1 MNSEL
6 VPWLVMGGV
15 IAAFLIF
22 KRIGQIS
29 SAEARKLVSGGAKL
43 VDVRSPGEFGSGHIP
58 GAVNVPVGE
67 LGAKL
72 KLLGA
77 KDQPVVV
84 YCASGARSAMARSVL
99 KAQGFEKVFN
109 LGSMSRW

>member
-67 LGAKL
+67 RDGALGVE
-72 KLLGA
+72 G
-77 KDQPVVV
+77 PGV
-84 YCASGARSAMARSVL
+84 
-99 KAQGFEKVFN
+99 
-109 LGSMSRW
+109 